1 MLPLRS
7 DCAQRKH
14 TSCNISF
21 YKAHKSM
28 QAYPCAIVMHVLTT
42 CFRCAPIVLN
52 VNTLRVTFHF
62 IKRTSLCKHKV
73 RNSNARLATCFRC
86 APIVLNANTLCVT
99 FHLFYRTIYASIK
112 CAIVMHVLRRASVPL
127 RLRSTQTHFV

>member
-14 TSCNISF
+14 TSCNVSF

-42 CFRCAPIVLN
+42 CFRS
-52 VNTLRVTFHF
+52 T
-62 IKRTSLCKHKV
+62 
-73 RNSNARLATCFRC
+73 
-86 APIVLNANTLCVT
+86 PIVLNANTLRAT

-112 CAIVMHVLRRASVPL
+112 CGKINETPSQVRVFALAGAIGIEPTQWESEAQVLPLHQAPSRTLLYITARGFAIV
-127 RLRSTQTHFV
+127 FD